1 MRHLTRSPL
10 LAAAVALGAWSLD
23 AASLQAAVVV
33 TRPVHV
39 QAVTQ
44 DSVTIVWHTEQPAF
58 AAVDYGPTLEYG
70 FSAQSKFA
78 SRQHAITLHRLS
90 PDQTYYYRVRCDAET
105 LFAGPEYHFRAMPD
119 KRTTRVRLLLWGDSG
134 RGNAAQYSLVPTMEA
149 ADPDLMIHVGDLIQT
164 DGAASRFDPF
174 YFVPYRNLLRNT
186 PVWPVLGNH
195 DVLTADGQP
204 FLDAFLLPRNSP
216 AGDERSYSFNWGQV
230 HLLAIDTNRPFD
242 PEFLAWVADDLASTT
257 TTWKLAYMHHPMY
270 SCGMHGS
277 SRSVRDLLAPIFEA
291 YGVDIV
297 FSGHDH
303 DYQRSHPMRAGVPVG
318 AGQGPSFTTPDG
330 IFYIVTGGGSTVR
343 PTSSSCDFTA
353 MAVSL
358 THCTVLDIDGAFL
371 RLRAFGVD
379 GNTIDEIT
387 IDKSRGAD
395 GGAARTGALQPRARF
410 LRNAPNPFNP
420 STALRYELLEASPVG
435 LSIHDLRGRRVG
447 AFSLGH
453 QPAGLHSF
461 LWDGRDIG
469 GRPVATGIY
478 LVRLRAGTAEAT
490 RKIVLAE

>member
-1 MRHLTRSPL
+1 MHRPSRTPL
-10 LAAAVALGAWSLD
+10 LAACLAAGAWSLQ
-23 AASLQAAVVV
+23 AASLHAAVVV

-39 QAVTQ
+39 QAVTP
-44 DSVTIVWHTEQPAF
+44 DSVTIVWHTQEPAF
-58 AAVDYGPTLEYG
+58 AAVDYGPTPEYG
-70 FSAQSKFA
+70 RSAQSKIA
-78 SRQHAITLHRLS
+78 AREHAVTLHRLS

-105 LFAGPEYHFRAMPD
+105 LYSGPEYRFRALPD
-119 KRTTRVRLLLWGDSG
+119 KRTTRARILVWGDSG

-174 YFVPYRNLLRNT
+174 YFVPYRNLLRHT

-242 PEFLAWVADDLASTT
+242 PAFLAWVADDLASTT

-270 SCGMHGS
+270 SCGLHGS

-291 YGVDIV
+291 HGVDLV

-303 DYQRSHPMRAGVPVG
+303 DFQRSHPMRAGVPVDT
-318 AGQGPSFTTPDG
+318 AQAPHFTAPGG
-330 IFYIVTGGGSTVR
+330 IIYIGTGGGSTVR
-343 PTSSSCDFTA
+343 STSSVCEFTA
-353 MAVSL
+353 FAVSR

-371 RLRAFGVD
+371 RLRALGTD
-379 GNTIDEIT
+379 GSAIHEIS
-387 IDKSRGAD
+387 IDKSA
-395 GGAARTGALQPRARF
+395 GGEAAGVPNPPLRALLLP
-410 LRNAPNPFNP
+410 NTPNPFNP
-420 STALRYELLEASPVG
+420 STTLRYELLDALPVR
-435 LSIHDLRGRRVG
+435 LTIHDLRGRRIA
-447 AFSLGH
+447 AFSVGP
-453 QPAGLHSF
+453 QPTGRHSL
-461 LWDGRDIG
+461 LWDGRDLA

-478 LVRLRAGTAEAT
+478 MVRLRAGAAETA